1 MFMMMMKCVA
11 IPVSE
16 NGSDRI
22 VIK

>member
-11 IPVSE
+11 IPVSK